1 MLSHIKKHKNQIFI
15 ILLICITL
23 AISYFFPS
31 AHDDWAWGSS
41 IGIERL
47 NSLFENYN
55 GRWMGNILVILLTRN
70 RLLRAITI
78 TATFVLFVYFIN
90 KFFANK
96 KFIKYIII
104 LLLIT
109 IPINV
114 FAQSIAWVAGFANY
128 VIPALIALIYLY
140 INRNVFNRQEVVLN
154 NKFSIVYLVS
164 GFVSCLFV
172 EHMTIYFVVTSLF
185 MSIIVSIKNKKAS
198 LCNILFFIG
207 CVMGTILMFSNSAYH
222 NIANNVDTYRTM
234 ANDNIIIT
242 AVDTYFKDFY
252 KLFIHQNIIMNFVL
266 GISALL
272 LTKKRVISTDNKIKK
287 VIIVLSKIIVLG
299 YLFYITYTRILNGGN
314 IFVYNDII
322 NYIEGIMVI
331 VFLLSLLCIVI
342 ISIKD
347 LEIKKRIIFEM
358 FSVVIMAAPLLV
370 VNPIGPRC
378 FFPIY
383 IFLILIATEFLSL
396 ILKNNINKYLFI
408 LYCLIGYGF
417 ISLFSI
423 YGYMFY
429 VDVQREAYINQ
440 NKNQIHLR
448 LPLLPNENYSQF
460 PNPATD
466 SFEERFKKF
475 YNIPEKTTLEFVP
488 YYEWKK

>member
-1 MLSHIKKHKNQIFI
+1 
-15 ILLICITL
+15 
-23 AISYFFPS
+23 
-31 AHDDWAWGSS
+31 
-41 IGIERL
+41 
-47 NSLFENYN
+47 
-55 GRWMGNILVILLTRN
+55 
-70 RLLRAITI
+70 
-78 TATFVLFVYFIN
+78 
-90 KFFANK
+90 
-96 KFIKYIII
+96 
-104 LLLIT
+104 
-109 IPINV
+109 
-114 FAQSIAWVAGFANY
+114 
-128 VIPALIALIYLY
+128 
-140 INRNVFNRQEVVLN
+140 
-154 NKFSIVYLVS
+154 
-164 GFVSCLFV
+164 
-172 EHMTIYFVVTSLF
+172 
-185 MSIIVSIKNKKAS
+185 
-198 LCNILFFIG
+198 
-207 CVMGTILMFSNSAYH
+207 
-222 NIANNVDTYRTM
+222 
-234 ANDNIIIT
+234 
-242 AVDTYFKDFY
+242 
-252 KLFIHQNIIMNFVL
+252 
-266 GISALL
+266 
-272 LTKKRVISTDNKIKK
+272 
-287 VIIVLSKIIVLG
+287 
-299 YLFYITYTRILNGGN
+299 
-314 IFVYNDII
+314 
-322 NYIEGIMVI
+322 MVI